1 MTGSEPLTDADL
13 LSAMAGR
20 DEGALRELYG
30 RHAAWISARLARRC
44 ADRDAVSDV
53 LQDTFVAAWNG
64 AGKFRGEGEVPAW
77 LWGIAIRRLVSRLR
91 KRAGFEAGPA
101 LLDVDSED
109 ISAEE
114 QVLLRLDY
122 ADVGG
127 ALARVA
133 PELRVVLQLTVL
145 DGLSTREA
153 AVLLGIPRG
162 TVKTRLER
170 ARVRMREEL
179 A

>member
-1 MTGSEPLTDADL
+1 MATCDLTDADL
-13 LSAMAGR
+13 LHAMAGR
-20 DEGALRELYG
+20 DEGALRELYD
-30 RHAAWISARLARRC
+30 RHALWISARLAHRC

-53 LQDTFVAAWNG
+53 LQDTFVTAWDGAAR
-64 AGKFRGEGEVPAW
+64 FRGDGEVAAW
-77 LWGIAIRRLVSRLR
+77 LWGIAIHRLISRLR
-91 KRAGFEAGPA
+91 KHSGSRLGPA
-101 LLDVDSED
+101 LLERDNQE

-114 QVLLRLDY
+114 RVLLRLENV
-122 ADVGG
+122 DVGG
-127 ALARVA
+127 ALARIS

-162 TVKTRLER
+162 TVKSRLQR
-170 ARVRMREEL
+170 ARVTMREEL

>member
-1 MTGSEPLTDADL
+1 MAGCDVTDADL
-13 LSAMAGR
+13 LSSMAGR
-20 DEGALRELYG
+20 DEGALRQLYA
-30 RHAAWISARLARRC
+30 RHAPWISARLARRC
-44 ADRDAVSDV
+44 ADRDAVADV

-64 AGKFRGEGEVPAW
+64 AGKFRGDGEVPAW
-77 LWGIAIRRLVSRLR
+77 LWGIAVRRLVSRLR
-91 KRAGFEAGPA
+91 KRADFQLGAA
-101 LLDVDSED
+101 LLDRDSED

-114 QVLLRLDY
+114 RVLLELEH

-127 ALARVA
+127 ALARIS

-145 DGLSTREA
+145 DGLTTREA
-153 AVLLGIPRG
+153 AVVLGIPRG

-170 ARVRMREEL
+170 ARLRMREEM

>member
-1 MTGSEPLTDADL
+1 L
-13 LSAMAGR
+13 L
-20 DEGALRELYG
+20 E
-30 RHAAWISARLARRC
+30 
-44 ADRDAVSDV
+44 
-53 LQDTFVAAWNG
+53 
-64 AGKFRGEGEVPAW
+64 
-77 LWGIAIRRLVSRLR
+77 
-91 KRAGFEAGPA
+91 
-101 LLDVDSED
+101 VDSED

-114 QVLLRLDY
+114 QVLRRLDY

-127 ALARVA
+127 ALARIA

-162 TVKTRLER
+162 TVKTRLQR
-170 ARVRMREEL
+170 ARAKMREEM